1 MGLALQEDLVALHS
15 SVPTETDGLGTLG
28 LLKATLVQ
36 LPCIGV
42 VIINGRNRSNLLLEL
57 LVGIEDQDRQVLQDD
72 QLQLGDVIRVNPVF
86 GCLTNKVLLAST
98 SGRIAFDW
106 VTFGTDKVIQLGE
119 IDNEGIVV
127 VLEER
132 LGIETGSKDRLKVPL
147 RLFLF
152 LGG

>member
-42 VIINGRNRSNLLLEL
+42 VIINGRNRSILLLEL

-98 SGRIAFDW
+98 SGRIAF
-106 VTFGTDKVIQLGE
+106 GTDKVIQLGE